1 MKAFIAILFSSL
13 ILLPSAVAGGLKDNG
28 LSETCRIEIDASR
41 VLTLPVKAVPGAAS
55 LIVNGV
61 KHAVHAVASFGADVP
76 RHASHAPR
84 MAVHASNKGAASAKA
99 KASEGM
105 MGFTTFSSFL
115 LRIAS
120 SSFWALVS
128 GILRF

>member
-1 MKAFIAILFSSL
+1 MKTVMVIIIVSL
-13 ILLPSAVAGGLKDNG
+13 ILLPTARACPRTDCGLDAG
-28 LSETCRIEIDASR
+28 RIISKPLAI
-41 VLTLPVKAVPGAAS
+41 VPGAAS

-61 KHAVHAVASFGADVP
+61 KCTVRTVTSFGADVP
-76 RHASHAPR
+76 RHASHTPR
-84 MAVHASNKGAASAKA
+84 MAVNASSKGVVSAKA

-105 MGFTTFSSFL
+105 MGFSTLSSFL

>member
-1 MKAFIAILFSSL
+1 MKTFIAILFSLL
-13 ILLPSAVAGGLKDNG
+13 ILLPTARACPQTECALDAGRIISKPVAV
-28 LSETCRIEIDASR
+28 
-41 VLTLPVKAVPGAAS
+41 VPGAAS

-61 KHAVHAVASFGADVP
+61 KCTVHAVTSFGADVP

-84 MAVHASNKGAASAKA
+84 MAVHVSNKGAVSAKA
-99 KASEGM
+99 KACEGM
-105 MGFTTFSSFL
+105 MGFTTLSSFI

-128 GILRF
+128 GILRS